1 MVKQIDI
8 LREYMIEEHY
18 IKDEALLKQIK
29 DKGYIG
35 DQHENG
41 WISCSCI
48 RQWLRKKYNIHIEVH
63 VDRFN
68 NCDTYYLIVMLHR
81 CYNHLR
87 KEGFNS
93 YEEAELYGIQ
103 YCYKHKLL
111 NNE

>member
-1 MVKQIDI
+1 MQYCNICK
-8 LREYMIEEHY
+8 LHEEHY
-18 IKDEALLKQIK
+18 IKDEALLKHIK
-29 DKGYIG
+29 DRGYIG

-87 KEGFNS
+87 KDGFNS

>member
-1 MVKQIDI
+1 
-8 LREYMIEEHY
+8 MIKEHY

-48 RQWLRKKYNIHIEVH
+48 RQWLRKEYNINIQVC
-63 VDRFN
+63 VDNFGNR
-68 NCDTYYLIVMLHR
+68 DTYYLIVMLHR

-87 KEGFNS
+87 KEGFKS
-93 YEEAELYGIQ
+93 Y
-103 YCYKHKLL
+103 
-111 NNE
+111 